1 MRCRIR
7 WLAVVAG
14 AWLACHSTWA
24 APHTIVFFGDSLT
37 AGFGLDPAQ
46 AYPALIQAR
55 VREAGLDYEVVNAG
69 ISGDT
74 TSGGVARLD
83 WVLRRPVDVFVL
95 ALGANDG
102 LRGISPAETR
112 RNLETI
118 LARVHARYPQAKL
131 MVAGMQ

>member
-1 MRCRIR
+1 MRWRIGIMTAFFTV
-7 WLAVVAG
+7 LAGIAP
-14 AWLACHSTWA
+14 ATA
-24 APHTIVFFGDSLT
+24 APKTIVFFGDSLT

-46 AYPALIQAR
+46 AYPALIQTKL
-55 VREAGLDYEVVNAG
+55 REAGLEYEVVNAG

-83 WVLRRPVDVFVL
+83 WVLRRPVDVFVV

-112 RNLETI
+112 QNLATI
-118 LARVHARYPQAKL
+118 LARVRSRYPKAK
-131 MVAGMQ
+131 